1 MRVYYFKEDIRNV
14 TEYYYGIILKALRQ
28 KGAEQ
33 IMMDRCNLSTA
44 RQIPKK
50 DYILAT
56 SLKAFIILY
65 VTGHRNFIYWYQGIT
80 PEENFLMFKKKWRF
94 YIYSVLEKLSLKTVK
109 YKIGVS
115 KYLFEH
121 FEKKYNIIID
131 YDTVFVMPCF
141 NSELNKESFFSKGKY
156 ETNTFCYAGGTQAW
170 QGFDQIIKIYSEIE
184 KRRSDVFLKIF
195 SKDLVSARQAVQ
207 KAQITNYSIDCLA
220 QDEMDNALA
229 DCKFGFIIREDNNIN
244 NVATPTKLGTYM
256 ANGVIPVYSS
266 TINSFKD
273 LARDYKYLCC
283 VDNNSDVIE
292 SISQMMDTQIEPVK
306 VYEEYKK
313 VFDYYYNK
321 DQYVKDLVLFF
332 K

>member
-1 MRVYYFKEDIRNV
+1 MTVYFFKEDIRNV
-14 TEYYYGIILKALRQ
+14 TEYYYGIILKALSQ

-33 IMMDRCNLSTA
+33 IVMDSCNFSTA
-44 RQIPKK
+44 RKIPNK

-94 YIYSVLEKLSLKTVK
+94 YVYSVLEKLSLKTVK

-121 FEKKYNIIID
+121 YEKKYGIKID
-131 YDTVFVMPCF
+131 YDSVFIMPCF
-141 NSELNKESFFSKGKY
+141 NSELNKESFYTERKY
-156 ETNTFCYAGGTQAW
+156 EKNTFCYAGGTQAW
-170 QGFDQIIKIYSEIE
+170 QGFDKIIDIYKELE
-184 KRRSDVFLKIF
+184 KKRNNVFLKIF
-195 SKDLVSARQAVQ
+195 SKDLDSA
-207 KAQITNYSIDCLA
+207 KAAIEKARIKNYSVDCVS
-220 QDEMDNALA
+220 QDEIDKALA
-229 DCKFGFIIREDNNIN
+229 DCKFGFIIREDNIIN

-292 SISQMMDTQIEPVK
+292 SITQMMDTQIEPDK

-321 DQYVKDLVLFF
+321 DQYVKDLVLFL